1 MLNTKPP
8 SSSLEKDESFSLLS
22 FKDEDTFKAS
32 DETGKDLLTTLLK
45 GILEI

>member
-1 MLNTKPP
+1 MLNIKPP
-8 SSSLEKDESFSLLS
+8 SSLAQDESFSLLS
-22 FKDEDTFKAS
+22 FKDDATFKAS